1 MGGVCAAFA
10 PQVTRVSSQT
20 ISALLATSTFVFIFH
35 QLLYADVSD
44 ADTFADR
51 LFAAAGLGSNI
62 VFVLAATLG
71 MQFVAVAPFTSI
83 PTTILTPFGAI
94 PKRQD
99 TVELVALFIA
109 SVAIAYAV
117 WSSFKMAHRQLNV
130 IGGIPPSSAAEILPR
145 LTLRLPF
152 LLRKVALF
160 LKSWRGKHISIIAN
174 AVFSCCFVCFQ
185 IVGVRLTGSKEMVF
199 VAIMQLGA
207 IMVLTSGATLLCDAR
222 GSPFVLDRYFRVAS
236 MQKLGMLVLKL
247 SFLALPVAVPVHAPH
262 DLYYIWSCA
271 AVDVLCPLWCVA
283 GKVGACQYVDVDHER
298 GQNMTSACVCL
309 FKGEPTSWRRMLLVV
324 QCIISQGVLML
335 LSMVDLR
342 HMTSIPTIA
351 LTKHPR
357 RLMAAYVVIVCAPN
371 VILAM
376 VTVSLTS
383 PDQQCYMSIAEVME
397 VCLPC
402 APLVM
407 LATEMKQIFS
417 LFTPNAKPHGA
428 VRTAGGYD
436 LFRPLAVLLPS
447 IGGAVLLHKAQN
459 TNCPKIAIVHGA
471 LMVFGAS
478 AALVAPNLATGRWDP
493 GEVRQELRVSVT
505 VDEVSRTMEFT
516 SLW

>member
-152 LLRKVALF
+152 L
-160 LKSWRGKHISIIAN
+160 
-174 AVFSCCFVCFQ
+174 
-185 IVGVRLTGSKEMVF
+185 
-199 VAIMQLGA
+199 
-207 IMVLTSGATLLCDAR
+207 
-222 GSPFVLDRYFRVAS
+222 
-236 MQKLGMLVLKL
+236 
-247 SFLALPVAVPVHAPH
+247 
-262 DLYYIWSCA
+262 
-271 AVDVLCPLWCVA
+271 
-283 GKVGACQYVDVDHER
+283 
-298 GQNMTSACVCL
+298 
-309 FKGEPTSWRRMLLVV
+309 
-324 QCIISQGVLML
+324 
-335 LSMVDLR
+335 
-342 HMTSIPTIA
+342 
-351 LTKHPR
+351 
-357 RLMAAYVVIVCAPN
+357 
-371 VILAM
+371 
-376 VTVSLTS
+376 
-383 PDQQCYMSIAEVME
+383 
-397 VCLPC
+397 
-402 APLVM
+402 
-407 LATEMKQIFS
+407 
-417 LFTPNAKPHGA
+417 
-428 VRTAGGYD
+428 
-436 LFRPLAVLLPS
+436 
-447 IGGAVLLHKAQN
+447 
-459 TNCPKIAIVHGA
+459 
-471 LMVFGAS
+471 
-478 AALVAPNLATGRWDP
+478 
-493 GEVRQELRVSVT
+493 
-505 VDEVSRTMEFT
+505 
-516 SLW
+516 